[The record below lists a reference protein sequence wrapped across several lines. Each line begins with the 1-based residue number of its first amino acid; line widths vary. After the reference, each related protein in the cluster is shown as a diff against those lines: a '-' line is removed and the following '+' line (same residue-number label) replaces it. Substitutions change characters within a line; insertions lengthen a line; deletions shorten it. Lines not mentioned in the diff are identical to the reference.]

1 MSKYTDLLEHRA
13 QFKSIKETMYQQ
25 LGYSKENL
33 ELLTE
38 QINKL
43 SIEIR
48 SLEPDESPTIIIDD
62 VPITNIKPKIAPL
75 DYETFCEFYK
85 DTVVAL
91 ITEQLNAIEVPIGV
105 YAIFKNAVVQSEH
118 YIMKHHYNI
127 YCSEVEQ
134 SNKWIIH
141 K

>member
-13 QFKSIKETMYQQ
+13 RLKSIKETMYK

-33 ELLTE
+33 ELVTE

-48 SLEPDESPTIIIDD
+48 SLEPDETPTIILDD
-62 VPITNIKPKIAPL
+62 VLTTNIKPKITPL
-75 DYETFCEFYK
+75 DYKTFCEFYK

-91 ITEQLNAIEVPIGV
+91 ITEQLNTIQVPIGV
-105 YAIFKNAVVQSEH
+105 YAIFKNAVIQSEH

-134 SNKWIIH
+134 SNQWIIH

>member
-1 MSKYTDLLEHRA
+1 MSKYTDLLEHRSKL
-13 QFKSIKETMYQQ
+13 KSIKETMYQ

-33 ELLTE
+33 ELVTE

-43 SIEIR
+43 SIQIR
-48 SLEPDESPTIIIDD
+48 SLEPDETPTIILDD
-62 VPITNIKPKIAPL
+62 VPIANIKPKIAPL
-75 DYETFCEFYK
+75 DYKTFCEFYK

-91 ITEQLNAIEVPIGV
+91 ITEQLSAINVPIGV
-105 YAIFKNAVVQSEH
+105 YAIFKNTVVKSED

-134 SNKWIIH
+134 SNQWIIH

>member
-25 LGYSKENL
+25 LGYSKKNL

-48 SLEPDESPTIIIDD
+48 SLEPDETPTIIIDD
-62 VPITNIKPKIAPL
+62 VPITNIKPKLLPI
-75 DYETFCEFYK
+75 DYKTFCEFYK
-85 DTVVAL
+85 DTVIESV
-91 ITEQLNAIEVPIGV
+91 TEQLNKIQVPIGV
-105 YAIFKNAVVQSEH
+105 YAIFKNAVVQSEN

-134 SNKWIIH
+134 SNQWIIH

>member
-13 QFKSIKETMYQQ
+13 RLKSIKETMYQ

-33 ELLTE
+33 ELVTE

-48 SLEPDESPTIIIDD
+48 SLEPDETPTIILDD
-62 VPITNIKPKIAPL
+62 VLITNIKPKITPL
-75 DYETFCEFYK
+75 DYETFYELYK

-91 ITEQLNAIEVPIGV
+91 ITEQLNAIQVPIGV
-105 YAIFKNAVVQSEH
+105 YAIFKNAVVQSED

-134 SNKWIIH
+134 SNQWIIH

>member
-1 MSKYTDLLEHRA
+1 MSKYTDLLEHRSKL
-13 QFKSIKETMYQQ
+13 KSIKETMYQ

-33 ELLTE
+33 ELITK

-48 SLEPDESPTIIIDD
+48 SLEPDETPTIIIDD
-62 VPITNIKPKIAPL
+62 VPITNIKPKITPL
-75 DYETFCEFYK
+75 DYKTFYEFYK
-85 DTVVAL
+85 DTVIASV
-91 ITEQLNAIEVPIGV
+91 TEQLNSIQVPIGV
-105 YAIFKNAVVQSEH
+105 YAIFKNAVIQSEH

-134 SNKWIIH
+134 SNQWIIH

>member
-1 MSKYTDLLEHRA
+1 MSKYTDLLEHRSKL
-13 QFKSIKETMYQQ
+13 KSIKETMYQ

-33 ELLTE
+33 ELVTE

-43 SIEIR
+43 SIQIR
-48 SLEPDESPTIIIDD
+48 SLEPDETPTIILDD
-62 VPITNIKPKIAPL
+62 VPITNIKPKITPL
-75 DYETFCEFYK
+75 DYKTFCEFYK

-91 ITEQLNAIEVPIGV
+91 ITEQLNKINVPIGV

-134 SNKWIIH
+134 SNQWIIH

>member
-1 MSKYTDLLEHRA
+1 MSKYTDLLEHRSKL
-13 QFKSIKETMYQQ
+13 KSIKETMYQ

-33 ELLTE
+33 ELVTE

-48 SLEPDESPTIIIDD
+48 SLEPDETPTIILDD
-62 VPITNIKPKIAPL
+62 VPIANIKPKITPL
-75 DYETFCEFYK
+75 DYKTFCEFYK
-85 DTVVAL
+85 DTVLASV
-91 ITEQLNAIEVPIGV
+91 TEHLNSINVPIGV
-105 YAIFKNAVVQSEH
+105 YAIFKNAVVKSED
-118 YIMKHHYNI
+118 YITKHHYNI

-134 SNKWIIH
+134 SNQWIIH

>member
-1 MSKYTDLLEHRA
+1 MSKYTDLLEHRSKL
-13 QFKSIKETMYQQ
+13 KSIKETMYQ

-33 ELLTE
+33 ELVTK

-48 SLEPDESPTIIIDD
+48 SLEPDETPTIIIDD
-62 VPITNIKPKIAPL
+62 IPITNIKPKLLPL
-75 DYETFCEFYK
+75 DYKTFCEFYK
-85 DTVVAL
+85 DTVMES
-91 ITEQLNAIEVPIGV
+91 ITDVLNKIQVPIGV

-127 YCSEVEQ
+127 YCSEVER
-134 SNKWIIH
+134 SNQ
-141 K
+141 

>member
-1 MSKYTDLLEHRA
+1 MSNYTDLLEHRA
-13 QFKSIKETMYQQ
+13 RLKSIKETMYK

-33 ELLTE
+33 ELVTE

-48 SLEPDESPTIIIDD
+48 SLEPDETPTIILDD
-62 VPITNIKPKIAPL
+62 VPIANIKPKITPL
-75 DYETFCEFYK
+75 DYKTFYEFYK
-85 DTVVAL
+85 DTVIAS
-91 ITEQLNAIEVPIGV
+91 ITDQLNKINVPIGV
-105 YAIFKNAVVQSEH
+105 YAIFKNAVIQSED

-134 SNKWIIH
+134 SNQWIIH

>member
-1 MSKYTDLLEHRA
+1 MSKYTDLLERRTA
-13 QFKSIKETMYQQ
+13 LKAEKETMYK

-48 SLEPDESPTIIIDD
+48 SLEPDETPTIILDD
-62 VPITNIKPKIAPL
+62 VTIANIKPKITPL
-75 DYETFCEFYK
+75 DYKTFYEFYK
-85 DTVVAL
+85 DTVIASVA
-91 ITEQLNAIEVPIGV
+91 EQLNSIEVPIGV
-105 YAIFKNAVVQSEH
+105 YAIFKNTVVKSED

-134 SNKWIIH
+134 INQWIIH

>member
-1 MSKYTDLLEHRA
+1 MSKYTDLLEHRSKL
-13 QFKSIKETMYQQ
+13 KSIKETMYQ

-33 ELLTE
+33 ELVTE

-48 SLEPDESPTIIIDD
+48 SLEPEVDNSWFPDTEYVKKP
-62 VPITNIKPKIAPL
+62 PITPL
-75 DYETFCEFYK
+75 DYKTFCEFYK
-85 DTVVAL
+85 DTVVAS
-91 ITEQLNAIEVPIGV
+91 INDQLNSIEVPIGV

-134 SNKWIIH
+134 SNQWIIH

>member
-1 MSKYTDLLEHRA
+1 MPKYTDLLEHRA
-13 QFKSIKETMYQQ
+13 RLKSIKETMYK

-33 ELLTE
+33 ELVTE

-48 SLEPDESPTIIIDD
+48 SLDPDESPTIILDSISAL
-62 VPITNIKPKIAPL
+62 NIKPKLLPIS
-75 DYETFCEFYK
+75 YK
-85 DTVVAL
+85 DFVELYKENL
-91 ITEQLNAIEVPIGV
+91 INSINDQLNKIEVPIDV
-105 YAIFKNAVVQSEH
+105 YAIFKNTVIKSED

-134 SNKWIIH
+134 GNQWIIH

>member
-1 MSKYTDLLEHRA
+1 MSKYTDLLEYRA
-13 QFKSIKETMYQQ
+13 QLKSIKETMYQ

-33 ELLTE
+33 ELVTE

-48 SLEPDESPTIIIDD
+48 SLEPDETPTIILDD
-62 VPITNIKPKIAPL
+62 VPITNIKPKITPL

-85 DTVVAL
+85 DKIITSV
-91 ITEQLNAIEVPIGV
+91 TEQLNAINVPIGV
-105 YAIFKNAVVQSEH
+105 YAIFKNAVIQSED
-118 YIMKHHYNI
+118 YIMKHHYNK
-127 YCSEVEQ
+127 YCSKVEQ
-134 SNKWIIH
+134 SNQWIIH

>member
-1 MSKYTDLLEHRA
+1 MSKYTDLLEHRSKL
-13 QFKSIKETMYQQ
+13 KSIKETMYQ

-33 ELLTE
+33 ELVTE

-48 SLEPDESPTIIIDD
+48 SLEPDETPTIILDD
-62 VPITNIKPKIAPL
+62 VPITNLKPKITPL
-75 DYETFCEFYK
+75 DYKTFYEFYK
-85 DTVVAL
+85 DTVLAS
-91 ITEQLNAIEVPIGV
+91 ITEQLNAIQVPIGV
-105 YAIFKNAVVQSEH
+105 YAIFKNAVVQSED

-134 SNKWIIH
+134 SNQWIIH

>member
-13 QFKSIKETMYQQ
+13 QFKSIKETMYQ
-25 LGYSKENL
+25 LGCSKENL

-48 SLEPDESPTIIIDD
+48 SLEPDETPTIILDD
-62 VPITNIKPKIAPL
+62 VQTTNLKPKITPL

-85 DTVVAL
+85 DTVLAS
-91 ITEQLNAIEVPIGV
+91 ITEQLNKIQVPIGV

-127 YCSEVEQ
+127 YCIEAEQ
-134 SNKWIIH
+134 SNQWIIH

>member
-1 MSKYTDLLEHRA
+1 MSKYTDLLEHRSKL
-13 QFKSIKETMYQQ
+13 KSIKETMYQ

-33 ELLTE
+33 ELVTE

-48 SLEPDESPTIIIDD
+48 SLEPDETPTIIIDD
-62 VPITNIKPKIAPL
+62 IPITNIKPKLLPL
-75 DYETFCEFYK
+75 DYKTFCEFYK
-85 DTVVAL
+85 DTVMES
-91 ITEQLNAIEVPIGV
+91 ITDVLNKIQVPIGV

-127 YCSEVEQ
+127 YCSEVER
-134 SNKWIIH
+134 SNQWIIH

>member
-1 MSKYTDLLEHRA
+1 MSKYTDLLEHRSKL
-13 QFKSIKETMYQQ
+13 KSIKETMYQ

-33 ELLTE
+33 ELVTE

-48 SLEPDESPTIIIDD
+48 SLEPDETPTIILDD
-62 VPITNIKPKIAPL
+62 VPITNIKPKITPL

-85 DTVVAL
+85 DTVIASV
-91 ITEQLNAIEVPIGV
+91 TEQLNAIEVPIGV

-134 SNKWIIH
+134 SNQWIIH

>member
-1 MSKYTDLLEHRA
+1 MSKYTDLLEHRSKL
-13 QFKSIKETMYQQ
+13 KSIKETMYQQ

-33 ELLTE
+33 ELVTE

-43 SIEIR
+43 SIQIR
-48 SLEPDESPTIIIDD
+48 SLEPDETPTIMLDD
-62 VPITNIKPKIAPL
+62 VNFVEKPKITPL
-75 DYETFCEFYK
+75 DYKTFCEFYK

-91 ITEQLNAIEVPIGV
+91 ITEQLNKINVPIGV
-105 YAIFKNAVVQSEH
+105 YAIFKNTVVKSEH
-118 YIMKHHYNI
+118 YIMKHYYNI

-134 SNKWIIH
+134 SNQWIIH

>member
-13 QFKSIKETMYQQ
+13 KLKSIKETMYQ

-33 ELLTE
+33 ELVTE

-48 SLEPDESPTIIIDD
+48 SLEPDETPTIILDD
-62 VPITNIKPKIAPL
+62 VPIANIKPKITPL

-85 DTVVAL
+85 DTVIASV
-91 ITEQLNAIEVPIGV
+91 TEQLNAIQVPIGV
-105 YAIFKNAVVQSEH
+105 YAIFKNTVVKSED

-134 SNKWIIH
+134 SNQWIIH

>member
-1 MSKYTDLLEHRA
+1 MSKYIDLLEHRA
-13 QFKSIKETMYQQ
+13 RLKSIKEKMYQ

-33 ELLTE
+33 ELVTE

-43 SIEIR
+43 SIQIR
-48 SLEPDESPTIIIDD
+48 SLEPDETPTIIIDD
-62 VPITNIKPKIAPL
+62 IPITNIKPKITPL

-85 DTVVAL
+85 DTVLAS
-91 ITEQLNAIEVPIGV
+91 INEQLNAIQVPIGV
-105 YAIFKNAVVQSEH
+105 YAIFKNTVVKSED

-134 SNKWIIH
+134 SNQWIIH

>member
-1 MSKYTDLLEHRA
+1 MSKYTDLLEHRSKL
-13 QFKSIKETMYQQ
+13 KSIKETMYQ

-33 ELLTE
+33 ELVTE

-48 SLEPDESPTIIIDD
+48 SLEPDETPTIILDD
-62 VPITNIKPKIAPL
+62 VLITNIKPKITPL
-75 DYETFCEFYK
+75 DYKTFYEFYK
-85 DTVVAL
+85 DTVIASV
-91 ITEQLNAIEVPIGV
+91 TEQLNAIQVPIGV

-134 SNKWIIH
+134 SNQWIIH

>member
-1 MSKYTDLLEHRA
+1 MSKYTDLLEHRSKL
-13 QFKSIKETMYQQ
+13 KSIKETMYQQ

-48 SLEPDESPTIIIDD
+48 SLEPDETPTIILDD
-62 VPITNIKPKIAPL
+62 VLIANIKPKITPL
-75 DYETFCEFYK
+75 DYKTFYEFYK
-85 DTVVAL
+85 DTVLASV
-91 ITEQLNAIEVPIGV
+91 TEQLNAIQVPIGV
-105 YAIFKNAVVQSEH
+105 YAIFKNAVIQSEH

-134 SNKWIIH
+134 SN
-141 K
+141 

>member
-1 MSKYTDLLEHRA
+1 MSKYTDLLEHRSKL
-13 QFKSIKETMYQQ
+13 KSIKEIMYQ

-33 ELLTE
+33 ELVTE

-48 SLEPDESPTIIIDD
+48 SLEPDETPTIMLDD
-62 VPITNIKPKIAPL
+62 VNFVEKPKILPL
-75 DYETFCEFYK
+75 SYEDFVEFFK
-85 DTVVAL
+85 DDL
-91 ITEQLNAIEVPIGV
+91 IESITEQLNAINVPIGV
-105 YAIFKNAVVQSEH
+105 YAIFRNAVVKSED

-127 YCSEVEQ
+127 YCSEVELR
-134 SNKWIIH
+134 NKWIIH

>member
-13 QFKSIKETMYQQ
+13 KLKSIKETMYQ

-33 ELLTE
+33 ELITK

-48 SLEPDESPTIIIDD
+48 SLEPDETPTIILDD
-62 VPITNIKPKIAPL
+62 VPIANIKPKITPL

-85 DTVVAL
+85 DTVIASV
-91 ITEQLNAIEVPIGV
+91 TEQLNAIQVPIGV
-105 YAIFKNAVVQSEH
+105 YAIFKNAVIQSEH

-134 SNKWIIH
+134 SNQWIIH

>member
-1 MSKYTDLLEHRA
+1 MSKYTDLLEHRSKL
-13 QFKSIKETMYQQ
+13 KSIKETMYQQ

-33 ELLTE
+33 ELVTE

-43 SIEIR
+43 SIQIR
-48 SLEPDESPTIIIDD
+48 SLEPDETPTIIIDD
-62 VPITNIKPKIAPL
+62 VPITNIKPKITPL
-75 DYETFCEFYK
+75 DYETFYKFYK
-85 DTVVAL
+85 DTVVAS
-91 ITEQLNAIEVPIGV
+91 ITEQLNKIQVPIGV

-134 SNKWIIH
+134 SNQ
-141 K
+141 

>member
-1 MSKYTDLLEHRA
+1 MSKYTDLLEHRSKL
-13 QFKSIKETMYQQ
+13 KSIKETMYLQ

-33 ELLTE
+33 ELVTE

-43 SIEIR
+43 SIQIR
-48 SLEPDESPTIIIDD
+48 SLEPEIDNSWFPD
-62 VPITNIKPKIAPL
+62 TEYVKKPPITPL
-75 DYETFCEFYK
+75 DYKTFYEFYK
-85 DTVVAL
+85 DTV
-91 ITEQLNAIEVPIGV
+91 INSINNQLNSINVPIGV
-105 YAIFKNAVVQSEH
+105 YAIFKNTVVKSED

-134 SNKWIIH
+134 SNQWIIH

>member
-1 MSKYTDLLEHRA
+1 MSNYTDLLEHRA
-13 QFKSIKETMYQQ
+13 RLKSIKETMYK

-33 ELLTE
+33 ELVTE

-48 SLEPDESPTIIIDD
+48 SLEPDETPTIILDD
-62 VPITNIKPKIAPL
+62 APIANLKPKITPL

-85 DTVVAL
+85 DTVIASV
-91 ITEQLNAIEVPIGV
+91 TEQLNAIQVPIGV
-105 YAIFKNAVVQSEH
+105 YAIFKNTVVKSEH

-127 YCSEVEQ
+127 YCSEVEK
-134 SNKWIIH
+134 SNQWIMH

>member
-13 QFKSIKETMYQQ
+13 QFKSIKETMYQ

-48 SLEPDESPTIIIDD
+48 SLEPDETPTIIIDD
-62 VPITNIKPKIAPL
+62 VPITNIKPKITPL

-85 DTVVAL
+85 DTVIASV
-91 ITEQLNAIEVPIGV
+91 TEQLNAIQVPIGV
-105 YAIFKNAVVQSEH
+105 YAIFKNAVVQSED

-127 YCSEVEQ
+127 YCSEVEE
-134 SNKWIIH
+134 SNK
-141 K
+141 

>member
-1 MSKYTDLLEHRA
+1 MSNYTDLLEHRA
-13 QFKSIKETMYQQ
+13 RLKSIKETMYK

-33 ELLTE
+33 ELVTE

-43 SIEIR
+43 SIQIR
-48 SLEPDESPTIIIDD
+48 SLEPDETPTIIIDD
-62 VPITNIKPKIAPL
+62 IPITNIKPKITPL

-85 DTVVAL
+85 DTVIASV
-91 ITEQLNAIEVPIGV
+91 TEQLNAIQVPIGV
-105 YAIFKNAVVQSEH
+105 YAIFKNTVVKSED

-134 SNKWIIH
+134 SNQWIIH

>member
-1 MSKYTDLLEHRA
+1 MSKYTDLLEHRSKL
-13 QFKSIKETMYQQ
+13 KSIKETMYQ

-33 ELLTE
+33 ELVTE

-43 SIEIR
+43 SIQIR
-48 SLEPDESPTIIIDD
+48 SLEPDETPTIILDD
-62 VPITNIKPKIAPL
+62 VPITNIKPKITPL
-75 DYETFCEFYK
+75 DYKTFCEFYK
-85 DTVVAL
+85 DTVVEL
-91 ITEQLNAIEVPIGV
+91 ITEQLSAINVPIGV
-105 YAIFKNAVVQSEH
+105 YAIFKNTVVKSED

-134 SNKWIIH
+134 SNQWIIH

>member
-13 QFKSIKETMYQQ
+13 RLKSIKETMYK

-33 ELLTE
+33 ELVTE

-48 SLEPDESPTIIIDD
+48 SLDPDETPTIILDD
-62 VPITNIKPKIAPL
+62 VLITNLKPKITPL
-75 DYETFCEFYK
+75 DYKTFYEFYK
-85 DTVVAL
+85 DTVIASV
-91 ITEQLNAIEVPIGV
+91 TEQLNAIQVPIGV
-105 YAIFKNAVVQSEH
+105 YAIFKNTVVKSED

-134 SNKWIIH
+134 SNQWIIH

>member
-1 MSKYTDLLEHRA
+1 MSKYTDLLEHRSKL
-13 QFKSIKETMYQQ
+13 KSIKETMYQ

-33 ELLTE
+33 ELVTE

-48 SLEPDESPTIIIDD
+48 SLEPDETPTIIIDG
-62 VPITNIKPKIAPL
+62 VPITNIKPKITPL

-85 DTVVAL
+85 DTVVAS

>member
-1 MSKYTDLLEHRA
+1 MSKYIDLLEHRA
-13 QFKSIKETMYQQ
+13 RLKSTKEKMYQ

-33 ELLTE
+33 ELVTE

-48 SLEPDESPTIIIDD
+48 SLEPDETPTIMLDD
-62 VPITNIKPKIAPL
+62 VPITNIKPKITPL

-85 DTVVAL
+85 DTVIASV
-91 ITEQLNAIEVPIGV
+91 TEQLNAIQVPIGV

-134 SNKWIIH
+134 SNQWIIH

>member
-13 QFKSIKETMYQQ
+13 RLKSIKETMYK

-33 ELLTE
+33 ELVTE

-48 SLEPDESPTIIIDD
+48 SLEPDETPTIILDD
-62 VPITNIKPKIAPL
+62 VLITNIKPKITPL
-75 DYETFCEFYK
+75 DYKTFYEFYK

-91 ITEQLNAIEVPIGV
+91 INDQLNKIEVPIGV
-105 YAIFKNAVVQSEH
+105 YAIFKNTVVKSED

-134 SNKWIIH
+134 GNQWIIH

>member
-13 QFKSIKETMYQQ
+13 RLKSIKETMYQ

-48 SLEPDESPTIIIDD
+48 SLEPDETPTIILDD
-62 VPITNIKPKIAPL
+62 VPITNIKPKITPL

-85 DTVVAL
+85 DTVLAS
-91 ITEQLNAIEVPIGV
+91 ITEQLNAIQVPIGV
-105 YAIFKNAVVQSEH
+105 YAIFKNAVIQSED

-134 SNKWIIH
+134 SNQWIIH